1 MSASRSDF
9 RLAILD
15 DYQDVAATAADW
27 SPLDGRADITVFTGP
42 ATKPETTLTRLAPFD
57 AVVAMR
63 ERTAFDRATI
73 EALPRLK
80 LIATTG
86 ARNAAIDLDAARARG
101 VTVCGTGGGSTAT
114 PELAW
119 ALLQSAARHLPA
131 EFASFRSGG
140 WQVSVGRELSGRT
153 LGLLGLGKIG
163 QAMARYAR
171 AFGMEVLAWSQN
183 LTPGHAAEHG
193 ATWVSKEDLLR
204 RSDIVSIHLVLSE
217 RTRGLIGAA
226 ELALMKPDAI
236 LVNTSRGPIVDEAAL
251 IAALREDRLAG
262 AALDVFDTEPLP
274 AVHPFRTMNKVT
286 ATAHIGYVSRENYR
300 QMYGQTVENIL
311 AFLNGKPI
319 RLLGDE
325 ASWPAK

>member
-1 MSASRSDF
+1 MSASKPGF

-15 DYQDVAATAADW
+15 DYQDVASTAADW
-27 SPLDGRADITVFTGP
+27 GALRGRADITVFTGP

-63 ERTAFDRATI
+63 ERTPFDRATI
-73 EALPRLK
+73 EALPRLR

-86 ARNAAIDLDAARARG
+86 ARNAAIDLDAARERG
-101 VTVCGTGGGSTAT
+101 VTVCGTGGASTAT

-171 AFGMEVLAWSQN
+171 AFGMDVLAWSQN
-183 LTPGHAAEHG
+183 LTPDRAAEHG
-193 ATWVSKEDLLR
+193 ATWVPKEDLLR

-236 LVNTSRGPIVDEAAL
+236 LVNTSRGPIVEEAAL

-262 AALDVFDTEPLP
+262 AALDVFDAEPLP
-274 AVHPFRTMNKVT
+274 AVHPFRTMGKVT
-286 ATAHIGYVSRENYR
+286 ATSHIGYVSRENYR

-311 AFLNGKPI
+311 HFLDGRPI
-319 RLLGDE
+319 RLLGDT